1 MTMPDSFRCAVAQ
14 MTSTADLPQNLAIAE
29 RLIAD
34 AAARGAAL
42 VALPEN
48 FAFLGDREGQA
59 LAVAESL
66 DVADADAG
74 PIVAMLRRAARTHAI
89 TVVAGGMPERSHDP
103 ERIHNCCAVFGP
115 DGALIARYRKIHLF
129 DVALADGSVHQE
141 SAQVAPGEA
150 RPVVA
155 DTAIGRLGLSVCYD
169 VRFPELYRALVD
181 AGATT
186 FVVPAAF
193 TLHTG
198 KDHWHTLLRARAIE
212 NLAFVL
218 APAQVGR
225 HNQKRVTYGHALVV
239 DPWGNVLAD
248 AGSEATG
255 IAVAALDV
263 ALQQKWRRELPCLQ
277 HRRVAVVAP
286 GGEAP

>member
-1 MTMPDSFRCAVAQ
+1 MALSAPRLRCAVAQ
-14 MTSTADLPQNLAIAE
+14 LTSTADLAANLATAE
-29 RLIAD
+29 QLVAE
-34 AAARGAAL
+34 ASARGCAL

-48 FAFLGDREGQA
+48 FAFLGSQEGQA

-66 DVADADAG
+66 DGDG
-74 PIVAMLRRAARTHAI
+74 PILSMLRRAARQHAI
-89 TVVAGGMPERSHDP
+89 TIVAGGLPERTASDGA
-103 ERIHNCCAVFGP
+103 RIHNCCVVVGP
-115 DGALIARYRKIHLF
+115 DGQRLAAYRKIHLF
-129 DVALADGSVHQE
+129 DVALADGSVHRE
-141 SAQVAPGEA
+141 SAQVAAGDEV
-150 RPVVA
+150 VVA
-155 DTAIGRLGLSVCYD
+155 DTVLGRLGLSVCYD

-181 AGATT
+181 AGATS

-198 KDHWHTLLRARAIE
+198 KDHWHALLRARAIE

-225 HNQKRVTYGHALVV
+225 HNEKRVTYGHALVV

-255 IAVAALDV
+255 LAIAELDV
-263 ALQQKWRRELPCLQ
+263 ALQQKWRRELPCLE
-277 HRRVAVVAP
+277 HRRF
-286 GGEAP
+286 GGSGEPRSERR